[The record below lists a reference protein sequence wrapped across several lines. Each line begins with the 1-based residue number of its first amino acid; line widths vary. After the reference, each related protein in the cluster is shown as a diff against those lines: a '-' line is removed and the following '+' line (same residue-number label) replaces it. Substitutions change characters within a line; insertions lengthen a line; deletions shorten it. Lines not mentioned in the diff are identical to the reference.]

1 MTVPKV
7 MVPFAVPQLAL
18 VVDTARSDGPLEL
31 PTVAEVVKVQPF
43 ASFTMTG

>member
-7 MVPFAVPQLAL
+7 IVPFAVPQVAL

-31 PTVAEVVKVQPF
+31 PTIAEVVNVQPL
-43 ASFTMTG
+43 ASFTTTG